1 MGFRPIKQDNRGKEE
16 PVRGCRGRGWIVASC
31 CALLAVGGCT
41 RASEPS
47 LDQVKQAAERYRD
60 VKVAIAEGYTT
71 DNKCVTAEMLGFP
84 AEQGAMGLH
93 YVRRDLLG
101 LPDNPKGRVAGTGTY
116 TDFSR
121 PAMLVYEPQADGS
134 LELVAVENLV
144 FKKAWE
150 AAGNKE
156 PPSFHG
162 NPYLLLAD
170 DPKTALDEAHN
181 FDPHY
186 ELHVWVFRDNPL
198 GMYKPFSPKV
208 TCRHHKPDAGPPGH
222 GSMHTASAP
231 APAAAAATPEID
243 AAKAQA
249 LVRSGALLVDVR
261 ERSELAQ
268 TGWLKGA
275 IHRPM
280 STFGQQARALP
291 ADRPIVLYC
300 RSGRRSAIAGDILK
314 SLGFTQVYNLG
325 GLEAAVRGG
334 MATAGP

>member
-1 MGFRPIKQDNRGKEE
+1 MGVG
-16 PVRGCRGRGWIVASC
+16 RGRGSIVSIC
-31 CALLAVGGCT
+31 CMLLAAGACARST
-41 RASEPS
+41 EPS
-47 LDQVKQAAERYRD
+47 LDQVKRAAERYRD
-60 VKVAIAEGYTT
+60 VNVAIAEGYTT

-101 LPDNPKGRVAGTGTY
+101 LPDKPEGRVAGTGTY
-116 TDFSR
+116 TDFAK

-150 AAGNKE
+150 AAGNE
-156 PPSFHG
+156 QPPSFRG

-170 DPKTALDEAHN
+170 DPSTPLDEAHN

-186 ELHVWVFRDNPL
+186 ELHAWVFRDNPL
-198 GMYKPFSPKV
+198 GMFAPFSPKV
-208 TCRHHKPDAGPPGH
+208 TCRHHKPPPAQAAH
-222 GSMHTASAP
+222 APMHSAS
-231 APAAAAATPEID
+231 AAATPPVD
-243 AAKAQA
+243 AARAQE

-261 ERSELAQ
+261 EPAELAES
-268 TGWLKGA
+268 GWLQGA

-280 STFGQQARALP
+280 SSFGKQAAALP
-291 ADRPIVLYC
+291 KDRPIILYC
-300 RSGRRSAIAGDILK
+300 RTGRRSGIAGDILK

-325 GLEAAVRGG
+325 GFEEAARAG
-334 MATAGP
+334 MATAAR